1 MITVKGFEDTEVK
14 SKDIKETELDTK
26 TNTEILRIQSK
37 DLEGKLMV
45 LEGTQTNAE
54 MAMISKIE
62 ESDRLKT
69 LSLNCKKN

>member
-37 DLEGKLMV
+37 GLEGKLMV

-62 ESDRLKT
+62 ESDKLKT